1 MNFKTQTMVFIG
13 ENNVSVDAVPID
25 QVVVNR
31 DIGLREVDRSIQF
44 KLYNVPNPACSD
56 VIFATYS
63 NPYNKPA
70 YQVKTELLP
79 FINIPQNK
87 MVVMGDCCVLTDR
100 YYNLIQRMNPT
111 FSSYYRDESD
121 FIPVFR
127 FTPEEVEVN
136 RMRFRYEFEVIPYGR
151 VVSFDY
157 DGWDER
163 FYGEEDYEDEDYE
176 DEEEN
181 VIQWGGGVSGEE
193 LNNEEQEEGEVEEV
207 FTEENEEEEV
217 VNFEE
222 GEEDCWE
229 EETNEERLRQHFENL
244 RIIENEID
252 FNLSQLSDVEMQD
265 DFYEWNE

>member
-1 MNFKTQTMVFIG
+1 MVFIG
-13 ENNVSVDAVPID
+13 ENTVSVDAVPID

-111 FSSYYRDESD
+111 FSSYYRHESD
-121 FIPVFR
+121 FIQVFR
-127 FTPEEVEVN
+127 FTPEEVEEN

-157 DGWDER
+157 DGWDDR
-163 FYGEEDYEDEDYE
+163 FYGEEDYEDEE
-176 DEEEN
+176 
-181 VIQWGGGVSGEE
+181 
-193 LNNEEQEEGEVEEV
+193 EVEEV
-207 FTEENEEEEV
+207 
-217 VNFEE
+217 EE
-222 GEEDCWE
+222 GEDEEDEDGE
-229 EETNEERLRQHFENL
+229 EEIILDDDPDDMELDTDEEEHYEYALREHVEGVTGERCDPLDIF
-244 RIIENEID
+244 
-252 FNLSQLSDVEMQD
+252 DVNWM
-265 DFYEWNE
+265 